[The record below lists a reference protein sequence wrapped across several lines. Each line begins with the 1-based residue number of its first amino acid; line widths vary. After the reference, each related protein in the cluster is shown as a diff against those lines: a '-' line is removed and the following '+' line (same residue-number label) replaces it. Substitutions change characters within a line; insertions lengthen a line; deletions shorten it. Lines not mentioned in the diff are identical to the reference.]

1 MKRRLDVLDAMRYP
15 LTLMERSW
23 ANAHPDAS
31 LAMHFAVIGAF
42 TAFAAINAFA
52 AMRFT
57 EGLSK
62 K

>member
-1 MKRRLDVLDAMRYP
+1 MHYP

-23 ANAHPDAS
+23 TNAHPDAS
-31 LAMHFAVIGAF
+31 LAMHLAVIGAF